1 MKRFEVWLVNLD
13 PAVGS
18 EIKKTRPAVIVS
30 PDELNVNLQTVVVV
44 PLTTG
49 RAYPFRIA
57 TKVRGKPG
65 VAALD
70 QIRTVDKR
78 RLVKRISTLHAG
90 TAKRIMDGLVE
101 MFVTVHGFES
111 DHKMVC

>member
-13 PAVGS
+13 PTIGS

-30 PDELNVNLQTVVVV
+30 PDELNSHLQTVVVV

-57 TKVRGKPG
+57 TQVQGKPG
-65 VAALD
+65 VAAID
-70 QIRTVDKR
+70 QIRTIDKR
-78 RLVKRISTLHAG
+78 RCVKRISTLRPK
-90 TAKRIMDGLVE
+90 TAKHVQDALVE
-101 MFVTVHGFES
+101 MFS
-111 DHKMVC
+111 M

>member
-1 MKRFEVWLVNLD
+1 MNRFEVWLVNLD

-30 PDELNVNLQTVVVV
+30 PDELNAHLQTVVVV

-49 RAYPFRIA
+49 RTYPFRIA
-57 TKVRGKPG
+57 TKVQGKAG
-65 VAALD
+65 VAAID

-78 RLVKRISTLHAG
+78 RLVKRISTMRPK
-90 TAKRIMDGLVE
+90 TAERLLDALAE
-101 MFVTVHGFES
+101 MFA
-111 DHKMVC
+111 M

>member
-13 PAVGS
+13 PTIGS

-30 PDELNVNLQTVVVV
+30 PDELNAHLQTVIVV

-57 TKVRGKPG
+57 TKIDGKEG
-65 VAALD
+65 VAAVD
-70 QIRTVDKR
+70 QLRTVDKR
-78 RLVKRISTLHAG
+78 RLVKQIGKLARPASKKLLAALT
-90 TAKRIMDGLVE
+90 E
-101 MFVTVHGFES
+101 MFEF
-111 DHKMVC
+111 

>member
-13 PAVGS
+13 PTIGS

-30 PDELNVNLQTVVVV
+30 PDELNDHLQTVVVV

-49 RAYPFRIA
+49 KAYPFRVA
-57 TKVRGKPG
+57 TKVQGKSG
-65 VAALD
+65 VAAVD

-78 RLVKRISTLHAG
+78 RLVKRI
-90 TAKRIMDGLVE
+90 GLLSKKTGE
-101 MFVTVHGFES
+101 
-111 DHKMVC
+111 